1 MTATDKTEVFDA
13 VIVGAGIVGATLAS
27 LLGQAGKRI
36 ALIEARSPGRFDP
49 DEGFDLRV
57 SAINRASQETF
68 ESAGLW
74 TNILLKR
81 AHAYESMQVW
91 DENGSGEVRFDAA
104 EIGAPNLG
112 HIIENRV
119 IQSSLLECLGE
130 NNSVTLFCPS
140 RVVSIEGKEN
150 KKSIMLDTGE
160 RLATNLVVGADGPS
174 SAVRDLMDISVE
186 REDYGQKGLVAAVK
200 TEHGHQDTAWQRFLS
215 GGPLALLPLDN
226 GYSSIVWSLPS
237 DQAARYLKLA
247 DKDFCRLL
255 AEASE
260 YRLGGVVGIGKR
272 AAFPLIGSQ
281 ASAYVGSGFALVG
294 DAAHTI
300 HPLAGQG
307 VNLGIKDAVVLSE
320 ILLPLSSRD
329 WGSYKQLRRYERAR
343 KGENLLAMKVMEG
356 FRDLFGHDTE
366 LVKLARNTGLNL
378 FNSMPLAKRQIMRN
392 AMGL

>member
-1 MTATDKTEVFDA
+1 MMTDKMLAFDA
-13 VIVGAGIVGATLAS
+13 VIVGAGIVGATLAL
-27 LLGQAGKRI
+27 LLGKTGKRI
-36 ALIEARSPGRFDP
+36 ALVEARPPAKFDP
-49 DEGFDLRV
+49 SEGFDLRV

-68 ESAGLW
+68 ERAGVW
-74 TNILLKR
+74 TNIWSKR
-81 AHAYESMQVW
+81 AYAYEAMQVW
-91 DENGSGEVRFDAA
+91 DEHGTGEVCFDAS

-119 IQSSLLECLGE
+119 IQSSLFECLE
-130 NNSVTLFCPS
+130 ANSSVSLFCPS
-140 RVVSIEGKEN
+140 RVVSIEDLESTKVVT
-150 KKSIMLDTGE
+150 LDTSE
-160 RLATNLVVGADGPS
+160 SLKASLVVGADGPS
-174 SAVRDLMDISVE
+174 SVVRELAGISVD
-186 REDYGQKGLVAAVK
+186 REDYGQKGLVAVVK

-215 GGPLALLPLDN
+215 GGPLALLPLDE

-237 DQAARYLKLA
+237 DQVARYLKLS
-247 DKDFCRLL
+247 DNEFCRVL

-260 YRLGGVVGIGKR
+260 YRLGAVLEVGKR
-272 AAFPLIGSQ
+272 AAFPLVGSQ
-281 ASAYVGSGFALVG
+281 ASAYVSSGLALVG

-320 ILLPLSSRD
+320 ILWALSSRD

-356 FRDLFGHDTE
+356 FRHLFGHDAE
-366 LVKLARNTGLNL
+366 FVKLARNTGLKL
-378 FNSMPLAKRQIMRN
+378 FNSTPLAKQQIMRN